1 VIRYAVRGASGR
13 IRPVKIR
20 LRVGRAGDEVWERDV
35 LGAVNIGL
43 KHIQMG
49 ASWRRPRRGPCGAGD
64 AGDPAPRPN
73 PRRRKYP

>member
-1 VIRYAVRGASGR
+1 VR
-13 IRPVKIR
+13 IR

-49 ASWRRPRRGPCGAGD
+49 GFVASAPTGPMRRG
-64 AGDPAPRPN
+64 
-73 PRRRKYP
+73 RRWRSRT